1 MKKRTSLL
9 TVFSAFEECYTF
21 MLRQTDNW
29 QEQVATIQVLEVENG
44 KILFDKSKSSF
55 M

>member
-1 MKKRTSLL
+1 
-9 TVFSAFEECYTF
+9 

-44 KILFDKSKSSF
+44 KISLDTSKNSF